1 MKSTQGTHERHYV
14 SRTGWLRAAVL
25 GANDGIIS
33 VASLVAGVAAT
44 NATKESVVITGV
56 AAMVAG
62 ALSMAAGEYVSV
74 SSQADSEAADLGREK
89 KELERFPKAER
100 NELKQI
106 YIQRGLT
113 AELAEQVAQQLM
125 AHDALA
131 AHARDELGISEQ
143 TQARPVQAA
152 VASALTFSS
161 GAIIPI
167 LVMWLSPRD
176 LTYWTVFGTALVLL
190 ALLGA
195 LGAWAGGAN
204 RIKGVIRVGLWGAF
218 AMAVTG
224 GVGRIFG
231 AVG

>member
-1 MKSTQGTHERHYV
+1 MNPKHGTHEQHYV
-14 SRTGWLRAAVL
+14 SRAGWLRAAVL

-33 VASLVAGVAAT
+33 VSSLVAGVAAS
-44 NATKESVVITGV
+44 NANKESVVVTGV

-74 SSQADSEAADLGREK
+74 SSQADSESADLAREE
-89 KELERFPKAER
+89 KELEKFPRAER

-106 YIQRGLT
+106 YIARGLT
-113 AELAEQVAQQLM
+113 ADLAEEVAQQLM

-167 LVMWLSPRD
+167 LVMWISPRN
-176 LTYWTVFGTALVLL
+176 LTYWTVFGTALGLL

-195 LGAWAGGAN
+195 LGARAGGAN
-204 RIKGVIRVGLWGAF
+204 VVKGVLRVGLWGAF

>member
-1 MKSTQGTHERHYV
+1 
-14 SRTGWLRAAVL
+14 
-25 GANDGIIS
+25 
-33 VASLVAGVAAT
+33 
-44 NATKESVVITGV
+44 
-56 AAMVAG
+56 
-62 ALSMAAGEYVSV
+62 
-74 SSQADSEAADLGREK
+74 
-89 KELERFPKAER
+89 
-100 NELKQI
+100 
-106 YIQRGLT
+106 
-113 AELAEQVAQQLM
+113 
-125 AHDALA
+125 
-131 AHARDELGISEQ
+131 
-143 TQARPVQAA
+143 

-204 RIKGVIRVGLWGAF
+204 RIKGVIRVSLWGAF